1 MTANAIRNPGEVSG
15 LEHQRQV
22 LMHRASKIV
31 PVVLLFLLSMVVIAP
46 VVWTI
51 STSLRKGTESF
62 TVPPRWLPT
71 DMAVENYEEVFRKV
85 PFGRQIINSTLITW
99 GTVIGQLVSASL
111 AGYAFARLEFRG
123 RDALFWIV
131 LATMM
136 IPIQAVVIPTFIF
149 LRNLGLVDTLWS
161 LILPAVPTAFGTFLL
176 RQYFLTI
183 PIELEES
190 GSDGRRLISGSSSIG
205 FILPLVKP
213 GMAVLAVLS
222 FNFHWNEF
230 FRPLIFLIDN
240 DNFPIT
246 LGNFQ
251 LQGYM
256 MTGAIAVVLA
266 GVVMSLVP
274 VIIIYLF
281 GQRYLIEGIMRGAI
295 KG

>member
-1 MTANAIRNPGEVSG
+1 MTAKLIPGEVSAA
-15 LEHQRQV
+15 EHRLQV
-22 LMHRASKIV
+22 VTFVASKYV
-31 PVVLLFLLSMVVIAP
+31 PIFILFLLSIVIIAP
-46 VVWTI
+46 MVWTV
-51 STSLRKGTESF
+51 STSLRKGSDSF
-62 TVPPRWLPT
+62 TVPPKWLPT
-71 DMAVENYEEVFRKV
+71 DLAVENYTAVFDKV
-85 PFGRQIINSTLITW
+85 PFGRQILNSTLITW
-99 GTVIGQLVSASL
+99 GTVVGQLISASL
-111 AGYAFARLEFRG
+111 AGYAFARLDFAG
-123 RDALFWIV
+123 RDLLFWVV

-136 IPIQAVVIPTFIF
+136 IPIQAVVIPVFIF
-149 LRNLGLVDTLWS
+149 LRNMGLVDTLWS

-190 GSDGRRLISGSSSIG
+190 GLIDGANQWQLFYRIY
-205 FILPLVKP
+205 LPLVKP
-213 GMAVLAVLS
+213 GLAVLAILS

-240 DNFPIT
+240 ENFPIT
-246 LGNFQ
+246 LGIFQ

-256 MTGAIAVVLA
+256 MTGSIAVVLA

-274 VIIIYLF
+274 VIIIFLL

>member
-1 MTANAIRNPGEVSG
+1 MTAKALRDPGDVSEAQHR
-15 LEHQRQV
+15 LQV
-22 LMHRASKIV
+22 FTFVASKYV
-31 PVVLLFLLSMVVIAP
+31 PVILLFMLSVVIIAP
-46 VVWTI
+46 MVWTF
-51 STSLRKGTESF
+51 STSLRKGTDSF
-62 TVPPRWLPT
+62 TVPPKWLPT
-71 DMAVENYEEVFRKV
+71 DLAVENYAEVFQKV
-85 PFGRQIINSTLITW
+85 PFGRQIINSALITW
-99 GTVIGQLVSASL
+99 GTVLGQLMSAAL
-111 AGYAFARLEFRG
+111 AGYAFARLEFAG
-123 RDALFWIV
+123 REALFWIV

-136 IPIQAVVIPTFIF
+136 IPIQAVVIPVFIF
-149 LRNLGLVDTLWS
+149 LRNMGLVDTLWS

-190 GSDGRRLISGSSSIG
+190 GLIDGANQWQLFYRIY
-205 FILPLVKP
+205 LPLVKP
-213 GMAVLAVLS
+213 GLAVLAILS

-240 DNFPIT
+240 ENFPIT
-246 LGNFQ
+246 LGIFQ

-256 MTGAIAVVLA
+256 MTGSIAVVLA

-274 VIIIYLF
+274 VIIIFLL

>member
-1 MTANAIRNPGEVSG
+1 MTANVMRDPGDVSAG
-15 LEHQRQV
+15 QHRLQV
-22 LMHRASKIV
+22 ITFVASKYVPIIFLFMLSIV
-31 PVVLLFLLSMVVIAP
+31 IIAP
-46 VVWTI
+46 MVWTV
-51 STSLRKGTESF
+51 STSLRKGKDSF
-62 TVPPRWLPT
+62 TVPPKWLPT
-71 DMAVENYEEVFRKV
+71 DLAVENYAEVFEKV
-85 PFGRQIINSTLITW
+85 PFDRQIVNSMLITW
-99 GTVIGQLVSASL
+99 GTVVGQLVSASL
-111 AGYAFARLEFRG
+111 AGYAFARLDFAG
-123 RDALFWIV
+123 RDLLFWVV

-136 IPIQAVVIPTFIF
+136 IPIQAVVIPVFIF
-149 LRNLGLVDTLWS
+149 LRNMGLVDTLWS

-190 GSDGRRLISGSSSIG
+190 GLIDGANQWQLFYRIY
-205 FILPLVKP
+205 LPLVKP
-213 GMAVLAVLS
+213 GLAVLAILS

-240 DNFPIT
+240 ENFPIT
-246 LGNFQ
+246 LGIFQ

-256 MTGAIAVVLA
+256 MTGSIAVVLA

-274 VIIIYLF
+274 VIIIFLL

>member
-1 MTANAIRNPGEVSG
+1 MTANVNPGDVSAAQHR
-15 LEHQRQV
+15 LQV
-22 LMHRASKIV
+22 ITFVAGKYVPIIFLFMLSIV
-31 PVVLLFLLSMVVIAP
+31 IIAP
-46 VVWTI
+46 MVWTF
-51 STSLRKGTESF
+51 STSLRKGSDSF
-62 TVPPRWLPT
+62 TVPPKWLPT
-71 DMAVENYEEVFRKV
+71 DLAVENYAEVFDKV

-99 GTVIGQLVSASL
+99 GTVLGQLISASL
-111 AGYAFARLEFRG
+111 AGYAFARLDFHG
-123 RDALFWIV
+123 REVLFWVV

-136 IPIQAVVIPTFIF
+136 IPIQAVVIPVFIF
-149 LRNLGLVDTLWS
+149 LRNMGLVDTLWS

-190 GSDGRRLISGSSSIG
+190 GLIDGANQWQLFYRIY
-205 FILPLVKP
+205 LPLVKP
-213 GMAVLAVLS
+213 GLAVLAILS

-240 DNFPIT
+240 ENFPIT
-246 LGNFQ
+246 LGIFQ

-256 MTGAIAVVLA
+256 MTGSIAVVLA

-274 VIIIYLF
+274 VIIIFLL

>member
-1 MTANAIRNPGEVSG
+1 MTAKALRDPGDVSEAQHR
-15 LEHQRQV
+15 LQV
-22 LMHRASKIV
+22 FTFVASKYV
-31 PVVLLFLLSMVVIAP
+31 PVILLFMLSVIIIAP
-46 VVWTI
+46 MVWTF
-51 STSLRKGTESF
+51 STSLRKGTDSF
-62 TVPPRWLPT
+62 TVPPKWLPT
-71 DMAVENYEEVFRKV
+71 DLAVENYAEVFQKV
-85 PFGRQIINSTLITW
+85 PFGRQIINSALITW
-99 GTVIGQLVSASL
+99 GTVLGQLMSAAL
-111 AGYAFARLEFRG
+111 AGYAFARLEFAG
-123 RDALFWIV
+123 REALFWIV

-136 IPIQAVVIPTFIF
+136 IPIQAVVIPVFIF
-149 LRNLGLVDTLWS
+149 LRNMGLVDTLWS

-190 GSDGRRLISGSSSIG
+190 GLIDGANQWQLFYRIY
-205 FILPLVKP
+205 LPLVKP
-213 GMAVLAVLS
+213 GLAVLAILS

-240 DNFPIT
+240 ENFPIT
-246 LGNFQ
+246 LGIFQ

-256 MTGAIAVVLA
+256 MTGSIAVVLA

-274 VIIIYLF
+274 VIIIFLL

>member
-1 MTANAIRNPGEVSG
+1 MTANAIRNPGEVSAAQHR
-15 LEHQRQV
+15 LQV
-22 LMHRASKIV
+22 FTFVASKYVPIIV
-31 PVVLLFLLSMVVIAP
+31 LFMLSLIIIAP
-46 VVWTI
+46 MVWTF

-71 DMAVENYEEVFRKV
+71 DLAVKNYEQVFEKV
-85 PFGRQIINSTLITW
+85 PFGRQMINSTLITM
-99 GTVIGQLVSASL
+99 GTVVGQLISASL
-111 AGYAFARLEFRG
+111 AGYAFARLDFAG
-123 RDALFWIV
+123 REVLFWVV

-136 IPIQAVVIPTFIF
+136 IPIQAVVIPVFIF

-190 GSDGRRLISGSSSIG
+190 GLIDGANQWQLFYKIY
-205 FILPLVKP
+205 LPLVKP
-213 GMAVLAVLS
+213 GLAVLAILS

-240 DNFPIT
+240 ENFPIT
-246 LGNFQ
+246 LGIFQ

-256 MTGAIAVVLA
+256 MTGSIAVVLA

-274 VIIIYLF
+274 VIIIFLL

>member
-1 MTANAIRNPGEVSG
+1 MTANVMRDPGDVSATQHR
-15 LEHQRQV
+15 LQV
-22 LMHRASKIV
+22 ISFVAGRYVPIIFLFMLSIV
-31 PVVLLFLLSMVVIAP
+31 IIAP
-46 VVWTI
+46 MVWTV
-51 STSLRKGTESF
+51 STSLRKGSDSF
-62 TVPPRWLPT
+62 TVPPKWLPT
-71 DMAVENYEEVFRKV
+71 DLAVENYAEVFEKV
-85 PFGRQIINSTLITW
+85 PFDRQIINSMLITW
-99 GTVIGQLVSASL
+99 GTVFGQLVSASL
-111 AGYAFARLEFRG
+111 AGYAFARLEFHG
-123 RDALFWIV
+123 RDVLFWVV

-136 IPIQAVVIPTFIF
+136 IPIQAVVIPVFIF
-149 LRNLGLVDTLWS
+149 LRNMGLVDTLWS

-190 GSDGRRLISGSSSIG
+190 GLIDGANQWELFYRIY
-205 FILPLVKP
+205 LPLVKP
-213 GMAVLAVLS
+213 GLAVLAILS

-240 DNFPIT
+240 ENFPIT
-246 LGNFQ
+246 LGIFQ

-256 MTGAIAVVLA
+256 MTGSIAVVLA

-274 VIIIYLF
+274 VIIIFLL

>member
-1 MTANAIRNPGEVSG
+1 MTANAMRDPGDVSEAQHR
-15 LEHQRQV
+15 LQV
-22 LMHRASKIV
+22 FTFVASKYV
-31 PVVLLFLLSMVVIAP
+31 PVILLFLLSIIIIAP
-46 VVWTI
+46 MVWTF
-51 STSLRKGTESF
+51 STSLRKGTDSF
-62 TVPPRWLPT
+62 TVPPKWLPT
-71 DMAVENYEEVFRKV
+71 DLAVENYAEVFQKV
-85 PFGRQIINSTLITW
+85 PFGRQIINSALITW
-99 GTVIGQLVSASL
+99 GTVVGQLVSASL
-111 AGYAFARLEFRG
+111 AGYAFARLEFAG
-123 RDALFWIV
+123 REALFWIV

-136 IPIQAVVIPTFIF
+136 IPIQAVVIPVFIF
-149 LRNLGLVDTLWS
+149 LRNMGLVDTLWS

-190 GSDGRRLISGSSSIG
+190 GLIDGANQWQLFYRIY
-205 FILPLVKP
+205 LPLVKP
-213 GMAVLAVLS
+213 GLAVLAILS

-246 LGNFQ
+246 LGIFQ

-256 MTGAIAVVLA
+256 MTGSIAVVLA

-274 VIIIYLF
+274 VIIIFLL

>member
-1 MTANAIRNPGEVSG
+1 MTANAIRNPGEVTA
-15 LEHQRQV
+15 LQHRQQV
-22 LMHRASKIV
+22 LMHRAGKIV
-31 PVVLLFLLSMVVIAP
+31 PVVLLFMLSMVVIAP

-99 GTVIGQLVSASL
+99 GTVIGQLISASL

-136 IPIQAVVIPTFIF
+136 IPIQAVVIPVFIL

-190 GSDGRRLISGSSSIG
+190 GLIDGANQWQLFFRIY
-205 FILPLVKP
+205 LPLVKP
-213 GMAVLAVLS
+213 GLAVLAVLS

-230 FRPLIFLIDN
+230 FPSAYIPYR
-240 DNFPIT
+240 
-246 LGNFQ
+246 
-251 LQGYM
+251 
-256 MTGAIAVVLA
+256 
-266 GVVMSLVP
+266 
-274 VIIIYLF
+274 
-281 GQRYLIEGIMRGAI
+281 QR
-295 KG
+295 

>member
-1 MTANAIRNPGEVSG
+1 MTANVIPGEVSAAQHR
-15 LEHQRQV
+15 LQV
-22 LMHRASKIV
+22 VSFVAGKYV
-31 PVVLLFLLSMVVIAP
+31 PIIFLFLLSIVIIAP
-46 VVWTI
+46 MVWTV

-62 TVPPRWLPT
+62 TVPPKWLPT
-71 DMAVENYEEVFRKV
+71 DLALENYAEVFEKV

-99 GTVIGQLVSASL
+99 GTVVGQLISAAL
-111 AGYAFARLEFRG
+111 AGYAFARLEFAG
-123 RDALFWIV
+123 RDLLFWVV

-136 IPIQAVVIPTFIF
+136 IPIQAVVIPVFIF
-149 LRNLGLVDTLWS
+149 LRNMGLVDTLWS

-190 GSDGRRLISGSSSIG
+190 GLMDGANQWQLFYRIY
-205 FILPLVKP
+205 LPLVKP
-213 GMAVLAVLS
+213 GLAVLAILS

-246 LGNFQ
+246 LGIFQ

-256 MTGAIAVVLA
+256 MTGSIAVVLA

-274 VIIIYLF
+274 VIIIFLV

>member
-1 MTANAIRNPGEVSG
+1 MTANVMRDPGDVSAAQHR
-15 LEHQRQV
+15 LQV
-22 LMHRASKIV
+22 ITFVAGKYV
-31 PVVLLFLLSMVVIAP
+31 PIILLFLLSIVIIAP
-46 VVWTI
+46 MVWTF

-71 DMAVENYEEVFRKV
+71 DLAVENYAQVFDKV

-99 GTVIGQLVSASL
+99 GTVLGQLMSASL
-111 AGYAFARLEFRG
+111 AGYAFARLDFAG
-123 RDALFWIV
+123 RDLLFWVV

-136 IPIQAVVIPTFIF
+136 IPIQAVVIPVFIF
-149 LRNLGLVDTLWS
+149 LRNMGLVDTLWS

-190 GSDGRRLISGSSSIG
+190 GLIDGANQWQLFYRIY
-205 FILPLVKP
+205 LPLVKP
-213 GMAVLAVLS
+213 GLAVLAILS

-246 LGNFQ
+246 LGIFQ

-256 MTGAIAVVLA
+256 MTGSIAVVLA

-274 VIIIYLF
+274 VIIIFLL